1 MDRRGFMFATGGA
14 LLASAQNLRAGHHV
28 VSAEPLI
35 VESDLWP
42 LAGRYTRLEDF
53 YIRNHFPPS
62 SATSALAIEGEVN
75 SLLQRP

>member
-1 MDRRGFMFATGGA
+1 MDRRGFIFATGA
-14 LLASAQNLRAGHHV
+14 VLLSSAQKLRTLHHV
-28 VSAEPLI
+28 VSAQPLF
-35 VESDLWP
+35 VESELWP
-42 LAGRYTRLEDF
+42 LFGRYTRLEDF